1 MAGRRPK
8 PTRIKEI
15 EGNPGKRA
23 LNKREPRPE
32 SALPPCPEHLDAEA
46 KAEWGR
52 ISPELMRLG
61 LLASL
66 DRAALAAYC
75 QAWSRWVEA
84 ETNLRK
90 FGTVIKTAK
99 GYPIQN
105 PYLGIANTAID
116 IMRKFLTEFGM
127 TPSSRSRISAGE
139 TDDEPQKD
147 DPWQQFSNASHARPN

>member
-23 LNKREPRPE
+23 LNRREPRPE
-32 SALPPCPEHLDAEA
+32 SALPPCPGHLDEEA

-52 ISPELMRLG
+52 ISPELVRLG
-61 LLASL
+61 LLASI

-75 QAWSRWVEA
+75 QAWSRWVDA

-90 FGTVIKTAK
+90 YGAVIKTPK

-116 IMRKFLTEFGM
+116 LMRKFLTEFGM
-127 TPSSRSRISAGE
+127 TPSSRSRISAGAE
-139 TDDEPQKD
+139 QGPPIEDEWSEFNLPTV
-147 DPWQQFSNASHARPN
+147 N